1 MALQPETLLGSLI
14 TAILSGGGT
23 AFTTVFA
30 LFKDLRK
37 KVEDLEKK
45 VGSFESKTGIA
56 YAIVKVEE
64 TLKDL
69 KRDTDETTDAR
80 RRRPS
85 FLSFDDMLEADTTAI
100 PSLVHR
106 IKGFEAKLREIED
119 NLQRL
124 DLKVKRLVSE
134 SDFEAADRKRAEE
147 IAGVRA
153 TVFEVKGLLQG
164 LHMALGLTKGR

>member
-37 KVEDLEKK
+37 KVEELEKK
-45 VGSFESKTGIA
+45 VGSFESKTGIS
-56 YAIVKVEE
+56 YAVVKLEE
-64 TLKDL
+64 SLKDL
-69 KRDTDETTDAR
+69 RRDTDETTDAR

-85 FLSFDDMLEADTTAI
+85 FLSFDDMLEADTNAL

-106 IKGFEAKLREIED
+106 IKGFEAKLREVEE
-119 NLQRL
+119 NLQRIE
-124 DLKVKRLVSE
+124 LKVNRMVSE
-134 SDFEAADRKRAEE
+134 SDFESADRKRAEE
-147 IAGVRA
+147 IAGVRN

>member
-1 MALQPETLLGSLI
+1 MAFQPDNMLGSI
-14 TAILSGGGT
+14 VTAILTGTGT

-30 LFKDLRK
+30 LYKDVRK

-45 VGSFESKTGIA
+45 VGSFESKTGIS
-56 YAIVKVEE
+56 YAVVKLEE
-64 TLKDL
+64 SVKELE
-69 KRDTDETTDAR
+69 RDSEETTDAR

-85 FLSFDDMLEADTTAI
+85 FLSFDDMLEADQSAL

-106 IKGFEAKLREIED
+106 IKGFESKLREIED
-119 NLQRL
+119 SIQRIEL
-124 DLKVKRLVSE
+124 RTKRMVSD

-147 IAGVRA
+147 IAGVRT

>member
-1 MALQPETLLGSLI
+1 MSLQPETLIGSLI

-37 KVEDLEKK
+37 KVEELEKK
-45 VGSFESKTGIA
+45 VGSFESKTGLA
-56 YAIVKVEE
+56 YAVVKNEE
-64 TLKDL
+64 SIKDL

-85 FLSFDDMLEADTTAI
+85 FLSFDDMLEADVSSI
-100 PSLVHR
+100 PALIQR
-106 IKGFEAKLREIED
+106 IRHFEGKLREVED
-119 NLQRL
+119 NLQRI
-124 DLKVKRLVSE
+124 DMKVKRFVSE
-134 SDFEAADRKRAEE
+134 EEFEAADRKRAEE
-147 IAGVRA
+147 ISGVRA

>member
-1 MALQPETLLGSLI
+1 MSLQSETIIGSLI

-30 LFKDLRK
+30 LFKDLKK
-37 KVEDLEKK
+37 KVEELEKK
-45 VGSFESKTGIA
+45 VGSFESKTGLA
-56 YAIVKVEE
+56 YAVVKNEE
-64 TLKDL
+64 TLRDL
-69 KRDTDETTDAR
+69 KRDTDDTTDAR

-85 FLSFDDMLEADTTAI
+85 FLNFDDMLEADTAW
-100 PSLVHR
+100 PSVVHR
-106 IKGFEAKLREIED
+106 IKGFETKLREIEET
-119 NLQRL
+119 LQRL
-124 DLKVKRLVSE
+124 ELKTRRMVSE

-147 IAGVRA
+147 IAGVRT